1 MQNVSNAN
9 FVQNISDVTMM
20 VTVGRQTKIGR
31 EGVCSL
37 PLTHRLFH
45 LYLSHLQT
53 HSRVSLQ
60 ENRSNQCQ
68 I

>member
-31 EGVCSL
+31 EGGMQFTSD
-37 PLTHRLFH
+37 T
-45 LYLSHLQT
+45 
-53 HSRVSLQ
+53 
-60 ENRSNQCQ
+60 
-68 I
+68 